1 MRYAFIVNPIS
12 GTGKK
17 NKEVIAAAE
26 NLIRDH
32 MDEDIIICPTNAY
45 ENGAKI
51 ADTLASEAL
60 KAGDDVVVFACGG
73 DGTAHE
79 IANGIYGYDNAIL
92 GTVPIGTGNDL
103 CRALA
108 KDKVHFTEYL
118 NLEKQLNGRAKEID
132 VIEISWMFGST
143 EKSCICVNG
152 VNIGFDGNTA
162 VRATHIHEKTMFKGS
177 LAYLA
182 AVFVTL
188 VGKDGQSLRI
198 TADGEPFYDGDL
210 LLATMSN
217 GNYCGGGIESCP
229 NAVLDDGLIELLA
242 IKDMSRMSF
251 ISKFPK
257 FKAGRLFDIKD
268 VDDIATYKQVKRIT
282 VEPLRGE
289 TMEFVIDGEVYNTPK
304 IEVEIKPR
312 ALKLWEI

>member
-1 MRYAFIVNPIS
+1 MR
-12 GTGKK
+12 
-17 NKEVIAAAE
+17 
-26 NLIRDH
+26 
-32 MDEDIIICPTNAY
+32 
-45 ENGAKI
+45 
-51 ADTLASEAL
+51 AS
-60 KAGDDVVVFACGG
+60 
-73 DGTAHE
+73 
-79 IANGIYGYDNAIL
+79 
-92 GTVPIGTGNDL
+92 
-103 CRALA
+103 
-108 KDKVHFTEYL
+108 
-118 NLEKQLNGRAKEID
+118 
-132 VIEISWMFGST
+132 
-143 EKSCICVNG
+143 
-152 VNIGFDGNTA
+152 
-162 VRATHIHEKTMFKGS
+162 HINEKTMFKGS

-257 FKAGRLFDIKD
+257 FKAGRLFDNKD

-312 ALKLWEI
+312 ALKIWEI